1 MTDRKQFWSGVVFL
15 LIGAAALLS
24 LPRPLGSLA
33 AMGPGYFPMI
43 LGAGLVLMGSL
54 AIAFSMRRAIAT
66 TVAPLPIVPACFVLG
81 GVVAFALLITETGL
95 AVSLLV
101 LVAASCYARLIR
113 RPIEAVLI
121 YVALLPLT
129 WVIFVYAVQLPISLF

>member
-1 MTDRKQFWSGVVFL
+1 LTDRKQFWSGLVFL
-15 LIGAAALLS
+15 LIGVSAILS

-33 AMGPGYFPMI
+33 SMGPGYFPMI
-43 LGAGLVLMGSL
+43 LGAGLVLTGAV
-54 AIAFSMRRAIAT
+54 AIALSMRGAIAT
-66 TVAPLPIVPACFVLG
+66 AVAPLPIVPACFVLV
-81 GVVAFALLITETGL
+81 GVVAFALLITEAGL

-113 RPIEAVLI
+113 RPIEVAAIYAV
-121 YVALLPLT
+121 LLPLT